1 MRAIDITNQINE
13 FLSLS
18 HYGVASAKEIEDA
31 FLDKLDSFGF
41 SNIGVS
47 VVLDLDEGPF
57 VTFFDEEGDEVT
69 VWFGIEDDQ
78 GPIASVVSEDDEQIS
93 ILLDPF
99 DPGIIEIGDEAML
112 DLADLS
118 WMNHSVLNALLMAG
132 EVDNGGVEEAIAQV
146 SVMRGKGKQ
155 KLPIIVRR
163 DSMSDK
169 DRLRVDK
176 MKDLGLKTDTNKKF
190 SGKIRG
196 SKVS

>member
-1 MRAIDITNQINE
+1 MRATDITQRIDE

-18 HYGVASAKEIEDA
+18 HYGASSAKEIEEE

-41 SNIGVS
+41 TNIGVS

-69 VWFGIEDDQ
+69 VWFGVEDDQ
-78 GPIASVVSEDDEQIS
+78 GPIASVVSEDDEQIT

-99 DPGIIEIGDEAML
+99 DPGIMEIGDDLIL

-118 WMNHSVLNALLMAG
+118 WMNKSVLNALLMAG
-132 EVDNGGVEEAIAQV
+132 EVDSGGVEEAIAQV

-155 KLPIIVRR
+155 KLPVIVKR
-163 DSMSDK
+163 DAMSDK
-169 DRLRVDK
+169 DRSRVDK
-176 MKDLGLKTDTNKKF
+176 MKDLGLKMDTNKKF
-190 SGKIRG
+190 SKKVKDGGK
-196 SKVS
+196 

>member
-1 MRAIDITNQINE
+1 MRATDITQRIDE

-18 HYGVASAKEIEDA
+18 HYGASSAKEIEEE

-41 SNIGVS
+41 TNIGVS

-69 VWFGIEDDQ
+69 IWFGVEDDQ
-78 GPIASVVSEDDEQIS
+78 GPVASVVSEDDEQIT

-99 DPGIIEIGDEAML
+99 DPGIMEIGDDLIL

-118 WMNHSVLNALLMAG
+118 WMNKSVLNALLMAG
-132 EVDNGGVEEAIAQV
+132 EVDSGGVEEAIAQV

-155 KLPIIVRR
+155 KLPVIVKR
-163 DSMSDK
+163 DAMSDK
-169 DRLRVDK
+169 DRSRVDK
-176 MKDLGLKTDTNKKF
+176 MKDLGLKMDTNKKF
-190 SGKIRG
+190 SKKVKDGGK
-196 SKVS
+196 

>member
-1 MRAIDITNQINE
+1 MKANDVIQRLDE

-18 HYGVASAKEIEDA
+18 HYGASSAKEIEDE

-69 VWFGIEDDQ
+69 IWFGVEDDQ
-78 GPIASVVSEDDEQIS
+78 GPLASVVSEDDEQIT

-99 DPGIIEIGDEAML
+99 DPGIMEIGDDLIL

-118 WMNHSVLNALLMAG
+118 WLNKSVLNALLMAG
-132 EVDNGGVEEAIAQV
+132 EVDSGGVEEAIAQV

-155 KLPIIVRR
+155 KLPIIVKK
-163 DSMSDK
+163 DAMSDK
-169 DRLRVDK
+169 DKLRVDK
-176 MKDLGLKTDTNKKF
+176 AKDLGLKTATNKKF
-190 SGKIRG
+190 AAKVKGGGK
-196 SKVS
+196 